1 MWAGARQAGLKLN
14 AASNRREGP
23 EPSTSWLVVHTLSR
37 AEKKFADW
45 ARREG
50 FRAELPTY
58 GSVKRYRG
66 KVVRFEKVLFPGYVF
81 VRAEGRDGARM
92 QQNRHAARV
101 LVPPDMGEFDR
112 QLGEILKAIEAG
124 LEIRPVSGI
133 QPGARV
139 KISGGPLR
147 GMEGLVERMEAPLSV
162 VLRLDFI
169 SEAAAVRLD
178 ATDVE
183 LA

>member
-1 MWAGARQAGLKLN
+1 MRARDAGLTLN
-14 AASNRREGP
+14 AAANMQDRSVAP
-23 EPSTSWLVVHTLSR
+23 PSWLVVHTLSR
-37 AEKKFADW
+37 AEKKLAEW

-50 FRAELPTY
+50 FRVELPTY
-58 GSVKRYRG
+58 ASVKRYRG

-81 VRAEGRDGARM
+81 LRAEDRDGARI

-112 QLGEILKAIEAG
+112 QLREILSAIDAG

-133 QPGARV
+133 QVGTRV
-139 KISGGPLR
+139 KISSGPLR
-147 GMEGLVERMEAPLSV
+147 GMEGMVERLEAPLSV

-169 SEAAAVRLD
+169 SEAAAVRLET
-178 ATDVE
+178 TDVE
-183 LA
+183 VV

>member
-1 MWAGARQAGLKLN
+1 MQERSVA
-14 AASNRREGP
+14 P
-23 EPSTSWLVVHTLSR
+23 PTWLVVHTLSR
-37 AEKKFADW
+37 AEKKLAEW

-50 FRAELPTY
+50 FRVELPSY
-58 GSVKRYRG
+58 VSVKRYRG

-81 VRAEGRDGARM
+81 ILAEGRDGARI

-112 QLGEILKAIEAG
+112 QLREILSAIDAG

-133 QPGARV
+133 QVGTRV
-139 KISGGPLR
+139 RISSGPLR
-147 GMEGLVERMEAPLSV
+147 GMEGLVERLEAPLSV

-169 SEAAAVRLD
+169 SEAAAVRLET
-178 ATDVE
+178 TDVE
-183 LA
+183 VV